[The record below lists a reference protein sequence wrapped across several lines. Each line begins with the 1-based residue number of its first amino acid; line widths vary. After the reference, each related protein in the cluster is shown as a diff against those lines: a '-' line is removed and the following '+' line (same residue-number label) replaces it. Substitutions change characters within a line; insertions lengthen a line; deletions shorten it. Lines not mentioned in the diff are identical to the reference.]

1 MPIELDKNLLDAKIL
16 NEIKLKTLDYSISN
30 IDHADIE
37 LSLNQ
42 RIENVDLSISA
53 VGKSNNYNDLDNL
66 PNLTTKIEN
75 IDVQNASGVT
85 QFTTDGNDL
94 KLDLNDF
101 IVNNLT
107 KVISKYAPT
116 GTGNNIYYI
125 SNSLSSVATP
135 RVNDHL
141 RPYSSINAIVSPPLF
156 AVIIYLPGSYSS
168 ENFTLNRLGDLVILY
183 PNVSITVSNTTTGV
197 LFSRIIG
204 LDKNSSV
211 INFNSKAPI
220 FQISLIKG
228 ITGNNMPSVDGNTG
242 NITLNKREDCIFNVT
257 GTSASTVVGEFERC
271 TINLPSTQIHSLSGS
286 FKFCSVNN
294 IFRIAGYFE
303 NCFIDKINHTYLDQF
318 VSFKHEFINCRIKNY
333 KITALGS
340 LIINPMTIPKLSY
353 YNTDII
359 NDDGLPIINGVA
371 DPQGIVVS
379 RLTTKN
385 ILSNVPILG
394 ANSVATLRIGI
405 PETVDTNF
413 TQF

>member
-116 GTGNNIYYI
+116 GTSNNNIYYI
-125 SNSLSSVATP
+125 SNSSVATP
-135 RVNDHL
+135 RVNDPL

-168 ENFTLNRLGDLVILY
+168 ENFNFNRLGDLVILY

-211 INFNSKAPI
+211 INFNSKAPN

-242 NITLNKREDCIFNVT
+242 NIALSKREDCIFNVT

-318 VSFKHEFINCRIKNY
+318 VSFTHEFINCRIKNY

-340 LIINPMTIPKLSY
+340 SIINPMTIPKLSY